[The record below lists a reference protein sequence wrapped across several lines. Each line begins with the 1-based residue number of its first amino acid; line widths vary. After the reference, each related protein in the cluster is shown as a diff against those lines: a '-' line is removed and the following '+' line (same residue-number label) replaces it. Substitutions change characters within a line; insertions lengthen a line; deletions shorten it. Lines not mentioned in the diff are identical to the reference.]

1 MGRIGQKVKKIG
13 GIGLKIGGGIGA
25 LGATIGAGMLGQKMG
40 NMSDAASM
48 SNFNRQQD
56 EIQAETRRRYLEG
69 TTRFG
74 APSEYVR
81 TGQIPGFSNSFDD
94 FDDDLGDF
102 GV

>member
-13 GIGLKIGGGIGA
+13 GIGLKVGAGIGA

-40 NMSDAASM
+40 EMSDAASM
-48 SNFNRQQD
+48 ANFNRQQE

-74 APSEYVR
+74 APDEYHLLGNPG
-81 TGQIPGFSNSFDD
+81 GQFAF
-94 FDDDLGDF
+94 GD
-102 GV
+102 